1 MATDTTMR
9 VGAFEVLEPI
19 GAGGMGAVY
28 RVRHIRDGTEAAL
41 KVLLSERA
49 RQPTYRR
56 DFQREV
62 QALARLNHPGIAT
75 IYDYGTLDEREA
87 QGGPEPF
94 VAGSPWMAMEY
105 VDGESLKQAAA
116 GWGWETLR
124 SRILELLDALA
135 HAHAHDVLHRDLK
148 PSNILIPE
156 SGETLMVVDFGIAAV
171 LEEQSREGRPESSD
185 RVKGTPKFMAPEQIM
200 GEWREQGPWTD
211 FYAVGCMV
219 WWFICGRPPFVGRT
233 TTEVL
238 QAHLDRQLGEFDP
251 QVSVAEGTEAW
262 LERMV
267 AYDPDERFRRA
278 ADAAWTLVELS
289 ERATGEQVSG
299 AGSVQEAAAAPTEV
313 IDDHQTLGTLAD
325 ASEAAPTVREST
337 PVDGQADGGLGGPG
351 PSSLEVE
358 PPPIPPNWQRTAANR
373 AEPPANAGLELFGL
387 RRLPVV
393 DREQERDRLWSG
405 LREAADREQPTAM
418 LLRGA
423 AGSGKSKLAD
433 WLTRRAEE
441 LGAATALRADHS
453 RGGGPSEGLAAMLM
467 RHFRVEGLDRQ
478 EAVTRLSE
486 RLATLGIDRQTALH
500 DARGIVAESSH
511 EEDDRAAGFRRAQDR
526 HVALRRIIGAIARR
540 RPVVLWVDDAP
551 WGRRAAAF
559 VEFLFD
565 EPGGEPCPVFVVMTA
580 REMAMDAYP
589 EVAQRLEAVADSEH
603 GETLP
608 VEKLSREA
616 HREMVG
622 RMLGFS
628 DELID
633 QLVDRTEGH
642 PLFAIQ
648 LVTDWLERGI
658 LEEAQAGFVLA
669 DEAEPTIPE
678 NLQDLW
684 RRRIDR
690 ALEGLQKARRP
701 QMRRMLELGA
711 TLGRQIEFDEWRAA
725 CRKIGLNFSEQF
737 VEDVLARH
745 GLVQVDGDGG
755 RFVHSMLVDSLQ
767 QQAREHGRWQKY
779 NRLCAETVSQA
790 YPDDHAE
797 ANVRQANFWV
807 AAGDTERALAPLY
820 RAARRHAELGDYER
834 EAELLDARRD
844 LLDAAEVGGDD
855 RRWTENR
862 VRRAW
867 NAMRQ
872 GDHREARRMAEDV
885 VDRAERAGWAELEA
899 EARLV
904 VAGVAHYEG
913 DIETSDAQLE
923 DAEELFRQQ
932 RNRQRVARALRMQGM
947 NARHDQKLEEAAEA
961 FERARET
968 FERAG
973 DPIGVLRCD
982 EQLLWLHIRQEQLVE
997 ADRFGRDLLERA
1009 EHHNLLSVQ
1018 LGTSTALGEA
1028 AKYRG
1033 RWEEAIEHFRRAER
1047 LAKATGHRRNAVLMA
1062 LNRAMVRAV
1071 YGSFERAAGELGDL
1085 RDQLEAL
1092 GMERYMSVVHLASM
1106 VCAAGCERRDQW
1118 ADHLQRARQALEG
1131 HEMRFRDQPWLAEIA
1146 AQVASERGA
1155 REEARKM
1162 FELAADLWGELK
1174 EPDEQKRARKLAARH
1189 ET

>member
-1 MATDTTMR
+1 MR

-19 GAGGMGAVY
+19 GEGGMGAVY
-28 RVRHIRDGTEAAL
+28 RARHVRDGTEAAL

-75 IYDYGTLDEREA
+75 IYDYGTLDDEEA
-87 QGGPEPF
+87 ARGPEPF

-116 GWGWETLR
+116 GWRWEKLR

-148 PSNILIPE
+148 PSNILIPAD
-156 SGETLMVVDFGIAAV
+156 GETLMVVDFGIATV
-171 LEEQSREGRPESSD
+171 FEEQNREGRPESSD
-185 RVKGTPKFMAPEQIM
+185 RVKGTPKFMAPEQIR
-200 GEWREQGPWTD
+200 GKWREQGPWTD

-219 WWFICGRPPFVGRT
+219 WWFICGQPPFVGRT

-251 QVSVAEGTEAW
+251 QVSVAEGTETW

-289 ERATGEQVSG
+289 ERATGEQVPG
-299 AGSVQEAAAAPTEV
+299 AGAVQEAAAAPTEV
-313 IDDHQTLGTLAD
+313 IDDHQTLGTLAE
-325 ASEAAPTVREST
+325 ASAAPTIQESAT
-337 PVDGQADGGLGGPG
+337 VEQQEGGAWEGPG

-393 DREQERDRLWSG
+393 DREEERDRLWAG
-405 LREAADREQPTAM
+405 LREAADRERPTAM
-418 LLRGA
+418 LLRGD

-453 RGGGPSEGLAAMLM
+453 RSGGPSEGLAAMLM
-467 RHFRVEGLDRQ
+467 RHFRLEGLPQ
-478 EAVTRLSE
+478 HEAVTRLSE
-486 RLATLGIDRQTALH
+486 RLATLGIDRQTALY
-500 DARGIVAESSH
+500 DARGIVAEANH
-511 EEDDRAAGFRRAQDR
+511 EEHDRTTGFRRADDR

-551 WGRRAAAF
+551 WGRRAARF

-565 EPGGEPCPVFVVMTA
+565 DPGSEACPVFVVMTA
-580 REMAMDAYP
+580 REMALEAYP
-589 EVAQRLEAVADSEH
+589 EVADRLEAVGGSEH
-603 GETLP
+603 GETLR

-658 LEEAQAGFVLA
+658 LEEGDSGFVLA
-669 DEAEPTIPE
+669 DEAQPTIPE

-711 TLGRQIEFDEWRAA
+711 TLGRQIEPDEWRAA
-725 CRKIGLNFSEQF
+725 CRKIGLKFSEQF
-737 VEDVLARH
+737 VEDVLVRH
-745 GLVQVDGDGG
+745 GLVQVDAEGW

-767 QQAREHGRWQKY
+767 QQAREHGRWQRY
-779 NRLCAETVSQA
+779 NRVCAETIAQA

-797 ANVRQANFWV
+797 ANVRQATFWA
-807 AAGDTERALAPLY
+807 AAGDTERAVTPLY

-844 LLDAAEVGGDD
+844 LLDSADVPADD
-855 RRWTENR
+855 RRWAENR

-872 GDHREARRMAEDV
+872 GAHQEARRMATDL
-885 VDRAERAGWAELEA
+885 VDRAEQAGWAELEA

-904 VAGVAHYEG
+904 VAGVTHYEG
-913 DIETSDAQLE
+913 DIESSDAQLE
-923 DAEELFRQQ
+923 RAEELFRQQ
-932 RNRQRVARALRMQGM
+932 RNRERVARALRMQGM
-947 NARHDQKLEEAAEA
+947 NARRDQKLDEAAEA
-961 FERARET
+961 FEHARET
-968 FERAG
+968 FQRAG

-982 EQLLWLHIRQEQLVE
+982 EQLLWLHVRQEQLVE
-997 ADRFGRDLLERA
+997 ADEFGRDLLERA
-1009 EHHNLLSVQ
+1009 EDHNLLSVQ

-1033 RWEEAIEHFRRAER
+1033 RWEAAIEHFRRAER
-1047 LAKATGHRRNAVLMA
+1047 LGRATGHRRNAVLMA

-1071 YGSFERAAGELGDL
+1071 YGSFDRAAGQLADL
-1085 RDQLEAL
+1085 RERLEAL

-1106 VCAAGCERRDQW
+1106 VCAAGRERRDEW
-1118 ADHLQRARQALEG
+1118 ATHLQRAEQALET

-1155 REEARKM
+1155 RPEARKV
-1162 FELAADLWGELK
+1162 FELAADLWGDLE
-1174 EPDEQKRARKLAARH
+1174 EPDEQQRARQLADRI
-1189 ET
+1189 ES